1 MTLIQFFYQLSIFF
15 IVIEILS
22 FAAVNKATSLKVT
35 SKTITVKDV
44 VFALLTIPLI
54 ISQILYVIW
63 GIAGLFTDLQIYF
76 YLLLILSLIKL
87 GINRLFKN
95 FYLKYEN
102 WIRSIDLILSVAILT
117 QLFVK
122 TLN

>member
-15 IVIEILS
+15 IIVEILS
-22 FAAVNKATSLKVT
+22 FAAVNKAASLKVT
-35 SKTITVKDV
+35 TKTLTVKDV

-63 GIAGLFTDLQIYF
+63 SAAGLFTDLQIYF

-87 GINRLFKN
+87 GINKIFKN
-95 FYLKYEN
+95 FYSKYEN
-102 WIRSIDLILSVAILT
+102 WIRSIDLILSVAILI

>member
-35 SKTITVKDV
+35 TKTLTVKDV

-54 ISQILYVIW
+54 ISQILYAIW
-63 GIAGLFTDLQIYF
+63 SAAGLFTDLQIYF
-76 YLLLILSLIKL
+76 YLLLILSLIKF

-122 TLN
+122 TLK

>member
-35 SKTITVKDV
+35 TKTLTVKDV

>member
-122 TLN
+122 TLK

>member
-1 MTLIQFFYQLSIFF
+1 MTLIQFFYQLSILF
-15 IVIEILS
+15 IIVEILS

-35 SKTITVKDV
+35 TKTLTVKDV

-54 ISQILYVIW
+54 ISQILYAIW
-63 GIAGLFTDLQIYF
+63 SAAGLFTDLQIYF
-76 YLLLILSLIKL
+76 YLLLILSLIKF

-122 TLN
+122 TLK

>member
-35 SKTITVKDV
+35 TKTLTVKDV

-76 YLLLILSLIKL
+76 YLLLILSLIKF

>member
-15 IVIEILS
+15 VVIEILS
-22 FAAVNKATSLKVT
+22 FAAVNKASNLKVT
-35 SKTITVKDV
+35 SKTLTVKDV

-54 ISQILYVIW
+54 ISQILYAIW
-63 GIAGLFTDLQIYF
+63 SAAGLFTDLQIYF
-76 YLLLILSLIKL
+76 YLLLILSLIKF

>member
-15 IVIEILS
+15 VVIEILS

-35 SKTITVKDV
+35 SKTLTVKDV
-44 VFALLTIPLI
+44 VFAVLTIPLI
-54 ISQILYVIW
+54 ISQILYAIW
-63 GIAGLFTDLQIYF
+63 SAAGLFTDLQIYF
-76 YLLLILSLIKL
+76 YLLLILSLIKF

>member
-54 ISQILYVIW
+54 ISQILYAIW
-63 GIAGLFTDLQIYF
+63 SAVGLFTDLQIYF
-76 YLLLILSLIKL
+76 YLLLILSLIKF

>member
-35 SKTITVKDV
+35 TKTLTVKDV
-44 VFALLTIPLI
+44 IFALLTIPLI

-95 FYLKYEN
+95 FYLN
-102 WIRSIDLILSVAILT
+102 
-117 QLFVK
+117 
-122 TLN
+122 

>member
-35 SKTITVKDV
+35 TKTLTVKDV

-87 GINRLFKN
+87 SINRLFKN

>member
-35 SKTITVKDV
+35 TKTLTVKDV

-54 ISQILYVIW
+54 ISQILYAIW
-63 GIAGLFTDLQIYF
+63 SAAGLFTDLQIYF

-87 GINRLFKN
+87 GINKIFKN
-95 FYLKYEN
+95 FYSKYEN
-102 WIRSIDLILSVAILT
+102 WIRSIDLILSVAILI

>member
-35 SKTITVKDV
+35 TKTLTVKDV
-44 VFALLTIPLI
+44 IFALLTIPLI